1 MTRCPLPQSGG
12 ANVAHARRHARRNTA
27 HRQRELGKGGG
38 GAGRG
43 QGQKGTG
50 APQEEDGSSFSRAFF
65 CFSVAA
71 ARASASFSSGIMLST
86 LRANR
91 SWYLAVLMKALL
103 RKLGKP
109 PTRSFW
115 VYRGT
120 RTSPSTCGQETRVG
134 TRSLGT
140 AGPLQE
146 ELVSH

>member
-1 MTRCPLPQSGG
+1 MPEDTPAEQPTG
-12 ANVAHARRHARRNTA
+12 
-27 HRQRELGKGGG
+27 RELG
-38 GAGRG
+38 
-43 QGQKGTG
+43 G

-91 SWYLAVLMKALL
+91 SWYLAVLIKALL

-120 RTSPSTCGQETRVG
+120 RTSPSTCGEETRVG
-134 TRSLGT
+134 TRPHGDGRAVAGGTGELLGL
-140 AGPLQE
+140 G
-146 ELVSH
+146 

>member
-12 ANVAHARRHARRNTA
+12 ANVANARRRACRNTA
-27 HRQRELGKGGG
+27 HRQRELGKR
-38 GAGRG
+38 GRG
-43 QGQKGTG
+43 KRVQE
-50 APQEEDGSSFSRAFF
+50 APQEEEGSSFSRAFF

-120 RTSPSTCGQETRVG
+120 RTSPSTCGQGMRVG
-134 TRSLGT
+134 TRTLGT

-146 ELVSH
+146 GLMSH